1 MSAIGDYVH
10 LTYAGYVKEKG
21 EDRGPFFEYCGSAL
35 TIREKHFNQWI
46 DKQFSPIKEELEQEL
61 QKNLLLLKSFK
72 DNKGNISM
80 VEENEIAMALIE
92 DLWNELETKYLTVDK
107 IAATS
112 SGLMD
117 SASFFSGTNTGKNG
131 ANTFRQQMTVGNINT
146 QIQNLLNDTLDTINK
161 EIFSILSEDDLE
173 TKKIND
179 TISKTRNKLNS
190 FMLNLNQKMKV
201 IDTSSQKNTF
211 NILQKIFKDLQKE
224 LEKNEELNTS
234 INLMNKLNK
243 IAYGLTRGITENQ
256 YKGDISE
263 ALIAVIARR
272 MSGIALKESN
282 KTISSVMVSGQERS
296 SRGIDTNNFIRGLNW
311 ENILA
316 DKESFKR
323 PFGEF
328 IVSADAVQDKVDIK
342 IELEGGEHTYIS
354 AKNYSAKS
362 LKDGVTNKS
371 ASFLSLIQNE
381 NGNNLINHYLNL
393 NAVNGGRATLEPNAE
408 KYNNFIRKITIA
420 KLITGYS
427 TIVGLNSQTMSVAN
441 VFAVFDST
449 NYTVNL
455 YDMKDVLNG
464 IFSGNKYQSMYIP
477 QYFFRDN
484 VSASTPQRR
493 IENLL
498 KKINISVAYT
508 LRESE
513 YAKNK

>member
-10 LTYAGYVKEKG
+10 LTFAGYVKEKG

-35 TIREKHFNQWI
+35 AIREKHFNQWI
-46 DKQFSPIKEELEQEL
+46 DKQFSPIKKELEQEL
-61 QKNLLLLKSFK
+61 QKNLSLLKSFK

-92 DLWNELETKYLTVDK
+92 DLWNELEIKYLTVDK

-112 SGLMD
+112 SGLID
-117 SASFFSGTNTGKNG
+117 SASFFSGTNVGKNG

-146 QIQNLLNDTLDTINK
+146 QIQNLLNNTLDTINK
-161 EIFSILSEDDLE
+161 EIFSILSKDDLE

-179 TISKTRNKLNS
+179 AVLKTRNKLNS
-190 FMLNLNQKMKV
+190 FILNLSQKMKV

-211 NILQKIFKDLQKE
+211 NILQKIFKDLQEE

-243 IAYGLTRGITENQ
+243 LAYGLTRGITENQ
-256 YKGDISE
+256 FKGDIAE
-263 ALIAVIARR
+263 ALIAITARR

-282 KTISSVMVSGQERS
+282 KTISSAMISGQERS
-296 SRGIDTNNFIRGLNW
+296 SRGIDTNNFIPGLDW
-311 ENILA
+311 EKIA

-393 NAVNGGRATLEPNAE
+393 NAVNGGRATLKRNADA
-408 KYNNFIRKITIA
+408 YNNFIRKITIA

-464 IFSGNKYQSMYIP
+464 IFSGNRYQSMYIP
-477 QYFFRDN
+477 QYFFGDN
-484 VSASTPQRR
+484 VSAPTPQAR
-493 IENLL
+493 IGKLL
-498 KKINISVAYT
+498 RTINISVAYT

>member
-10 LTYAGYVKEKG
+10 LTFAGYVKEKG

-35 TIREKHFNQWI
+35 AIREKHFNQWI
-46 DKQFSPIKEELEQEL
+46 DKQFSPIKKELEQEL
-61 QKNLLLLKSFK
+61 QKNLSLLKSFK

-92 DLWNELETKYLTVDK
+92 DLWNELEIKYFTVDK

-112 SGLMD
+112 SGLID
-117 SASFFSGTNTGKNG
+117 SASFFSGTNVGKNG

-146 QIQNLLNDTLDTINK
+146 QIQNLLNNTLDTINK
-161 EIFSILSEDDLE
+161 EIFSILSKDDLE

-179 TISKTRNKLNS
+179 AVLKTRNKLNS
-190 FMLNLNQKMKV
+190 FILNLSQKMKV

-211 NILQKIFKDLQKE
+211 NILQKIFKDLQEE
-224 LEKNEELNTS
+224 LKKNEELNTS

-243 IAYGLTRGITENQ
+243 LAYGLTRGITENQ
-256 YKGDISE
+256 FKGDMAE
-263 ALIAVIARR
+263 ALIAITARR

-282 KTISSVMVSGQERS
+282 KTISSAMVSGQERS
-296 SRGIDTNNFIRGLNW
+296 SRGIDTNNFIPGLDW
-311 ENILA
+311 EKIA

-393 NAVNGGRATLEPNAE
+393 NAVNGGRATLKRNADA
-408 KYNNFIRKITIA
+408 YNNFIRKITIA

-464 IFSGNKYQSMYIP
+464 IFSGNRYQSMYIP
-477 QYFFRDN
+477 QYFFGDN
-484 VSASTPQRR
+484 VSAPTPQRR

-498 KKINISVAYT
+498 RKINISVAYT

>member
-10 LTYAGYVKEKG
+10 LTFAGYVKEKG

-35 TIREKHFNQWI
+35 AIREKHFNQWI
-46 DKQFSPIKEELEQEL
+46 DKQFSPIKKELEQEL
-61 QKNLLLLKSFK
+61 QKNLSLLKSFK

-92 DLWNELETKYLTVDK
+92 DLWNELEIKYLTVDK
-107 IAATS
+107 TAATS
-112 SGLMD
+112 SGLID
-117 SASFFSGTNTGKNG
+117 SASFFSGTNVGKNG

-161 EIFSILSEDDLE
+161 EIFSILSKDDLE

-179 TISKTRNKLNS
+179 AVLKTRNKLNS
-190 FMLNLNQKMKV
+190 FILNLSQKMKV

-211 NILQKIFKDLQKE
+211 NILQKIFKDLQEE

-243 IAYGLTRGITENQ
+243 LAYGLTRGITENQ
-256 YKGDISE
+256 FKGDIAE
-263 ALIAVIARR
+263 ALIAITAKR

-282 KTISSVMVSGQERS
+282 KTILSAMVSGQERS
-296 SRGIDTNNFIRGLNW
+296 SRGIDTNNFIPGLDW
-311 ENILA
+311 EKIA

-393 NAVNGGRATLEPNAE
+393 NAVNGGRATLKRNADA
-408 KYNNFIRKITIA
+408 YNNFIRKITIA

-464 IFSGNKYQSMYIP
+464 IFSGNRYQSMYIP
-477 QYFFRDN
+477 QYFFGDN
-484 VSASTPQRR
+484 VSAPTPQAR
-493 IENLL
+493 IGKLL
-498 KKINISVAYT
+498 RTINISVAYT

>member
-10 LTYAGYVKEKG
+10 LTFAGYVKEKG

-35 TIREKHFNQWI
+35 AIREKHFNQWI
-46 DKQFSPIKEELEQEL
+46 DKQFSPIKKELEQEL
-61 QKNLLLLKSFK
+61 QKNLSLLKSFK

-92 DLWNELETKYLTVDK
+92 DLWNELEIKYLTVDK

-112 SGLMD
+112 SGLID
-117 SASFFSGTNTGKNG
+117 SASFFSGTNVGKNG

-146 QIQNLLNDTLDTINK
+146 QIQNLLNNTLDTINK
-161 EIFSILSEDDLE
+161 EVFSILSKDDLE

-179 TISKTRNKLNS
+179 AVLKTRNKLNS
-190 FMLNLNQKMKV
+190 FILNLSQKMKV

-211 NILQKIFKDLQKE
+211 NILQKIFKDLQEE

-243 IAYGLTRGITENQ
+243 LAYGLTRGITENQ
-256 YKGDISE
+256 FKGDMAE
-263 ALIAVIARR
+263 ALIAITARR

-282 KTISSVMVSGQERS
+282 KTISSAMVSGQERS
-296 SRGIDTNNFIRGLNW
+296 SRGIDTNNFIPGLDW
-311 ENILA
+311 EKIV

-393 NAVNGGRATLEPNAE
+393 NAVNGGRATLKRNADA
-408 KYNNFIRKITIA
+408 YNNFIRKITIA

-464 IFSGNKYQSMYIP
+464 IFSGNRYQSMYIP
-477 QYFFRDN
+477 QYFFGDN
-484 VSASTPQRR
+484 VSAPTPQRR

>member
-10 LTYAGYVKEKG
+10 LTFAGYVKEKG

-35 TIREKHFNQWI
+35 AIREKHFNQWI
-46 DKQFSPIKEELEQEL
+46 DKQFSPIKKELEQEL
-61 QKNLLLLKSFK
+61 QKNLSLLKSFK

-80 VEENEIAMALIE
+80 VEEDEIAMALIE
-92 DLWNELETKYLTVDK
+92 DLWNELEIKYLTVDK

-112 SGLMD
+112 SGLID
-117 SASFFSGTNTGKNG
+117 SASFFSGTNVGKNG

-146 QIQNLLNDTLDTINK
+146 QIQNLLNNTLDTINK
-161 EIFSILSEDDLE
+161 EVFSILSKDDLE
-173 TKKIND
+173 IKKIND
-179 TISKTRNKLNS
+179 AVLKTRNKLNS
-190 FMLNLNQKMKV
+190 FILNLSQKMKV

-211 NILQKIFKDLQKE
+211 NILQKIFKDLQEE

-243 IAYGLTRGITENQ
+243 LAYGLTRGITENQ
-256 YKGDISE
+256 FKGDMAE
-263 ALIAVIARR
+263 ALIAITARR

-282 KTISSVMVSGQERS
+282 KTISSAMVSGQERS
-296 SRGIDTNNFIRGLNW
+296 SRGIDTNNFIPGLDW
-311 ENILA
+311 EKIA

-393 NAVNGGRATLEPNAE
+393 NAVNGGRATLKRNADA
-408 KYNNFIRKITIA
+408 YNNFIRKITIA

-464 IFSGNKYQSMYIP
+464 IFSGNRYQSMYIP
-477 QYFFRDN
+477 QYFFGDN
-484 VSASTPQRR
+484 VSAPTPQRR

>member
-10 LTYAGYVKEKG
+10 LTFAGYVKEKG

-35 TIREKHFNQWI
+35 AIREKHFNQWI
-46 DKQFSPIKEELEQEL
+46 DKQFSPIKKELEQEL
-61 QKNLLLLKSFK
+61 QKNLSLLKSFK
-72 DNKGNISM
+72 DNKGNISI

-92 DLWNELETKYLTVDK
+92 DLWNELEIKYLTVDK

-112 SGLMD
+112 SGLID
-117 SASFFSGTNTGKNG
+117 SASFFSGTNVGKNG

-146 QIQNLLNDTLDTINK
+146 QIQNLLNNTLDTINK
-161 EIFSILSEDDLE
+161 EVFSILSKDDLE
-173 TKKIND
+173 IKKIND
-179 TISKTRNKLNS
+179 AVLKTRNKLNS
-190 FMLNLNQKMKV
+190 FILNLSQKMKV

-211 NILQKIFKDLQKE
+211 NILQKIFKDLQEE

-243 IAYGLTRGITENQ
+243 LAYGLTRGITENQ
-256 YKGDISE
+256 FKGDMAE
-263 ALIAVIARR
+263 ALIAITARR

-282 KTISSVMVSGQERS
+282 KTISSAMVSGQERS
-296 SRGIDTNNFIRGLNW
+296 SRGIDTNNFIPGLDW
-311 ENILA
+311 EKIA

-393 NAVNGGRATLEPNAE
+393 NAVNGGRATLKRNADA
-408 KYNNFIRKITIA
+408 YNNFIRKITIA

-464 IFSGNKYQSMYIP
+464 IFSGNRYQSMYIP
-477 QYFFRDN
+477 QYFFGDN
-484 VSASTPQRR
+484 VSAPTPQRR

>member
-10 LTYAGYVKEKG
+10 LTFAGYVKEKG

-35 TIREKHFNQWI
+35 AIREKHFNQWI
-46 DKQFSPIKEELEQEL
+46 DKQFSPIKKELEQEL
-61 QKNLLLLKSFK
+61 QKNLSLLKSFK

-92 DLWNELETKYLTVDK
+92 DLWNELEIKYLTVDK

-112 SGLMD
+112 SGLID
-117 SASFFSGTNTGKNG
+117 SASFFSGTNVGKNG

-146 QIQNLLNDTLDTINK
+146 QIQNLLNNTLDTINK
-161 EIFSILSEDDLE
+161 EIFSILSKDDLE

-179 TISKTRNKLNS
+179 AVLKTRNKLNS
-190 FMLNLNQKMKV
+190 FILNLSQKMKV

-211 NILQKIFKDLQKE
+211 NILQKIFKDLQEE

-243 IAYGLTRGITENQ
+243 LAYGLTRGITENQ
-256 YKGDISE
+256 FKGDMAE
-263 ALIAVIARR
+263 ALIAITARR

-282 KTISSVMVSGQERS
+282 KTISSAMVSGQERS
-296 SRGIDTNNFIRGLNW
+296 SRGIDTNNFIPGLDW
-311 ENILA
+311 EKIA

-393 NAVNGGRATLEPNAE
+393 NAVNGGRATLKRNADA
-408 KYNNFIRKITIA
+408 YNNFIRKITIA

-464 IFSGNKYQSMYIP
+464 IFSGNRYQSMYIP
-477 QYFFRDN
+477 QYFFGDN
-484 VSASTPQRR
+484 VSAPTPQAR
-493 IENLL
+493 IGKLL
-498 KKINISVAYT
+498 RTINISVAYT

>member
-10 LTYAGYVKEKG
+10 LTFAGYVKEKG
-21 EDRGPFFEYCGSAL
+21 EDRGPFFEYSGSAL
-35 TIREKHFNQWI
+35 AIREKHFNQWI
-46 DKQFSPIKEELEQEL
+46 DKQFSPIKKELEQEL
-61 QKNLLLLKSFK
+61 QKNLSLLKSFK

-92 DLWNELETKYLTVDK
+92 DLWNELEIKYLTVDK

-112 SGLMD
+112 SGLID
-117 SASFFSGTNTGKNG
+117 SASFFSGINVGKNG

-146 QIQNLLNDTLDTINK
+146 QIQNLLNNTLDTINK
-161 EIFSILSEDDLE
+161 EIFSILSKDDLE

-179 TISKTRNKLNS
+179 AVLKTRNKLNS
-190 FMLNLNQKMKV
+190 FILNLSQKMKV

-211 NILQKIFKDLQKE
+211 NILQKIFKDLQEE

-243 IAYGLTRGITENQ
+243 LAYGLTRGITENQ
-256 YKGDISE
+256 FKGDIAE
-263 ALIAVIARR
+263 ALIAITARR

-282 KTISSVMVSGQERS
+282 KTILSAMVSGQERS
-296 SRGIDTNNFIRGLNW
+296 SRGIDTNNFIPGLDW
-311 ENILA
+311 EKIA

-393 NAVNGGRATLEPNAE
+393 NAVNGGRATLKRNADA
-408 KYNNFIRKITIA
+408 YNNFIRKITIA

-464 IFSGNKYQSMYIP
+464 IFSGNRYQSMYIP
-477 QYFFRDN
+477 QYFFGDN
-484 VSASTPQRR
+484 VSAPTPQAR
-493 IENLL
+493 IGKLL
-498 KKINISVAYT
+498 RTINISVAYT

>member
-10 LTYAGYVKEKG
+10 LTYEGYVERRG
-21 EDRGPFFEYCGSAL
+21 EDREPFFKYCGSAL
-35 TIREKHFNQWI
+35 AIREKHFNQWI
-46 DKQFSPIKEELEQEL
+46 DKQFSPIKKELEQEL
-61 QKNLLLLKSFK
+61 QKNLSLLKSFK

-80 VEENEIAMALIE
+80 VEEDEIAMALIE
-92 DLWNELETKYLTVDK
+92 DLWNELEIKYLTVDK

-112 SGLMD
+112 SGLID
-117 SASFFSGTNTGKNG
+117 SASFFSGTNVGKNG

-146 QIQNLLNDTLDTINK
+146 QIQNLLNNTLDTINK
-161 EIFSILSEDDLE
+161 EVFSILSKDDLE
-173 TKKIND
+173 IKKIND
-179 TISKTRNKLNS
+179 AVLKTRNKLNS
-190 FMLNLNQKMKV
+190 FILNLSQKMKV

-211 NILQKIFKDLQKE
+211 NILQKIFKDLQEE

-243 IAYGLTRGITENQ
+243 LAYGLTRGITENQ
-256 YKGDISE
+256 FKGDMAE
-263 ALIAVIARR
+263 ALIAITARR

-282 KTISSVMVSGQERS
+282 KTISSAMVSGQERS
-296 SRGIDTNNFIRGLNW
+296 SRGIDTNNFIPGLDW
-311 ENILA
+311 EKIA

-393 NAVNGGRATLEPNAE
+393 NAVNGGRATLKRNADA
-408 KYNNFIRKITIA
+408 YNNFIRKITIA

-464 IFSGNKYQSMYIP
+464 IFSGNRYQSMYIP
-477 QYFFRDN
+477 QYFFGDN
-484 VSASTPQRR
+484 VSAPTPQRR

>member
-10 LTYAGYVKEKG
+10 LTYEGYVERKG
-21 EDRGPFFEYCGSAL
+21 ADREPFFKYCGSAL
-35 TIREKHFNQWI
+35 AIREKHFNQWI
-46 DKQFSPIKEELEQEL
+46 DKQFSPIKRELEQEL

-80 VEENEIAMALIE
+80 VEENEIATALIE
-92 DLWNELETKYLTVDK
+92 DLWSELETKYLTVDK

-112 SGLMD
+112 SGLID

-161 EIFSILSEDDLE
+161 EIFSILSKDDLE

-179 TISKTRNKLNS
+179 AILKTRNKLNS
-190 FMLNLNQKMKV
+190 FILNLNQKMKV
-201 IDTSSQKNTF
+201 IDMSSQKNTF

-234 INLMNKLNK
+234 INLVNKLNK
-243 IAYGLTRGITENQ
+243 LAYGLTRGVTENQ

-282 KTISSVMVSGQERS
+282 KTISSVVVSGQERS
-296 SRGIDTNNFIRGLNW
+296 SRGIDRNKFMPGLNW
-311 ENILA
+311 ENILV

-328 IVSADAVQDKVDIK
+328 ILSADSVQDKVDIK
-342 IELEGGEHTYIS
+342 IELEGGEHAYIS

-362 LKDGVTNKS
+362 LKDGVANKS

-393 NAVNGGRATLEPNAE
+393 NAVNGGRDTLERNAE
-408 KYNNFIRKITIA
+408 AYNNFIRKITIA

-427 TIVGLNSQTMSVAN
+427 TIIGLNNQTMSVAN
-441 VFAVFDST
+441 MFAVFDST

-464 IFSGNKYQSMYIP
+464 IFSGNRYQSMKIP
-477 QYFFRDN
+477 EKFFREN
-484 VSASTPQRR
+484 VSASTPKAR

-498 KKINISVAYT
+498 RQINISVAYT
-508 LRESE
+508 LQESE
-513 YAKNK
+513 YAKK

>member
-10 LTYAGYVKEKG
+10 LTYEGYVERRG
-21 EDRGPFFEYCGSAL
+21 VDREPFFKYCGSAL
-35 TIREKHFNQWI
+35 AIREKHFNQWI
-46 DKQFSPIKEELEQEL
+46 DKQFSPIKKELEQEL
-61 QKNLLLLKSFK
+61 QKNLSLLKSFK

-80 VEENEIAMALIE
+80 VEENEIAIALIE

-112 SGLMD
+112 SGLID

-131 ANTFRQQMTVGNINT
+131 ASTFRQQMTVGNINA
-146 QIQNLLNDTLDTINK
+146 QIQTLLDNTLDTINK
-161 EIFSILSEDDLE
+161 EVSTILSDEDLKVKDINNAILK
-173 TKKIND
+173 TK
-179 TISKTRNKLNS
+179 SKLNN
-190 FMLNLNQKMKV
+190 FILNLNQKMKV
-201 IDTSSQKNTF
+201 IDTSNQKNTF

-234 INLMNKLNK
+234 INLVNKLNK
-243 IAYGLTRGITENQ
+243 LAYGLTRGVTENQ

-272 MSGIALKESN
+272 MSGVALKESN
-282 KTISSVMVSGQERS
+282 KTISSAMVSGQERS
-296 SRGIDTNNFIRGLNW
+296 SRGIDTNKFIPELNW
-311 ENILA
+311 EKILA
-316 DKESFKR
+316 DKENFKR

-393 NAVNGGRATLEPNAE
+393 NAVNGGRDTLEPNAE

-484 VSASTPQRR
+484 VSAPTPQAR

-498 KKINISVAYT
+498 RKINISVAYT

>member
-10 LTYAGYVKEKG
+10 LTYEGYVERKG
-21 EDRGPFFEYCGSAL
+21 ADREPFFKYCGSAL
-35 TIREKHFNQWI
+35 AIREKHFNQWI
-46 DKQFSPIKEELEQEL
+46 DKQFSPIKKELEQEL

-112 SGLMD
+112 SGLID

-146 QIQNLLNDTLDTINK
+146 QIQNLLNNTLDTINK
-161 EIFSILSEDDLE
+161 EIFSILSKDDLE

-179 TISKTRNKLNS
+179 AISKTRNKLNS
-190 FMLNLNQKMKV
+190 FILNLNQKMKV

-234 INLMNKLNK
+234 INLMNKLNRL
-243 IAYGLTRGITENQ
+243 AYGLTRGITENQ

-263 ALIAVIARR
+263 SLITVIARR

-282 KTISSVMVSGQERS
+282 KTISSAMVSGQERS
-296 SRGIDTNNFIRGLNW
+296 SRGIDTNNFIPGLNW
-311 ENILA
+311 ENILTN
-316 DKESFKR
+316 KESFKR

-393 NAVNGGRATLEPNAE
+393 NAVNGGRDTLEPNAE

-464 IFSGNKYQSMYIP
+464 IFSGNRYQSMYIP
-477 QYFFRDN
+477 QYFFGDN
-484 VSASTPQRR
+484 VSAPTPQRR

-498 KKINISVAYT
+498 KKINISDAYT

>member
-35 TIREKHFNQWI
+35 AIREKHFNQWI
-46 DKQFSPIKEELEQEL
+46 DKQFSPIKKELEQEL
-61 QKNLLLLKSFK
+61 QKNLSLLKSFK

-92 DLWNELETKYLTVDK
+92 DLWNELEIKYLTVDK

-112 SGLMD
+112 SGLID
-117 SASFFSGTNTGKNG
+117 SASFFSGTNVGKNG

-146 QIQNLLNDTLDTINK
+146 QIQNLLNNTLDTINK
-161 EIFSILSEDDLE
+161 EIFSILSKDDLE

-179 TISKTRNKLNS
+179 AVLKTRNKLNS
-190 FMLNLNQKMKV
+190 FILNLSQKMKV

-211 NILQKIFKDLQKE
+211 NILQKIFKDLQEE
-224 LEKNEELNTS
+224 LEKNAS

-243 IAYGLTRGITENQ
+243 LAYGLTRGITENQ
-256 YKGDISE
+256 FKGDMAE
-263 ALIAVIARR
+263 ALIAITARR

-282 KTISSVMVSGQERS
+282 KTISSAMVSGQERS
-296 SRGIDTNNFIRGLNW
+296 SRGIDTNNFIPGLDW
-311 ENILA
+311 EKIA

-393 NAVNGGRATLEPNAE
+393 NAVNGGSAARATLKRNADA
-408 KYNNFIRKITIA
+408 YNNFIRKITIA

-464 IFSGNKYQSMYIP
+464 IFSGNRYQSMYIP
-477 QYFFRDN
+477 QYFFGDN
-484 VSASTPQRR
+484 VSAPTPQAR
-493 IENLL
+493 IGKLL
-498 KKINISVAYT
+498 RTINISVAYT

>member
-10 LTYAGYVKEKG
+10 LTFAGYVKEKG
-21 EDRGPFFEYCGSAL
+21 EDRGPFFKYCGSAL
-35 TIREKHFNQWI
+35 AIREKHFNQWI
-46 DKQFSPIKEELEQEL
+46 DKQFSPIKKELEQEL
-61 QKNLLLLKSFK
+61 QKNLSLLKSFK

-92 DLWNELETKYLTVDK
+92 DLWNELEIKYLTVDK

-112 SGLMD
+112 SGLID
-117 SASFFSGTNTGKNG
+117 SASFFSGTNVGKNG

-146 QIQNLLNDTLDTINK
+146 QIQNLLNNTLDTINK
-161 EIFSILSEDDLE
+161 EIFSILSKDDLE

-179 TISKTRNKLNS
+179 AILKTRNKLNS
-190 FMLNLNQKMKV
+190 FILNLSQKMKV

-211 NILQKIFKDLQKE
+211 NILQKIFKDLQEE

-243 IAYGLTRGITENQ
+243 LAYGLTRGITENQ
-256 YKGDISE
+256 FKGDMAE
-263 ALIAVIARR
+263 ALIAITARR

-282 KTISSVMVSGQERS
+282 KTISSAMVSGQERS
-296 SRGIDTNNFIRGLNW
+296 SRGIDTNNFIPGLDW
-311 ENILA
+311 EKIA

-393 NAVNGGRATLEPNAE
+393 NAVNGGRATLKRNADA
-408 KYNNFIRKITIA
+408 YNNFIRKITIA

-484 VSASTPQRR
+484 VSAPTPQRR

-498 KKINISVAYT
+498 RKINISVAYT

>member
-10 LTYAGYVKEKG
+10 LTFAGYAERKGVDKE
-21 EDRGPFFEYCGSAL
+21 PFFEYCGSAL
-35 TIREKHFNQWI
+35 AIREKHFNQWI
-46 DKQFSPIKEELEQEL
+46 DKQFSPIKKELEQEL
-61 QKNLLLLKSFK
+61 QKNLSLLKSFK

-92 DLWNELETKYLTVDK
+92 DLWNELEIKYLTVDK

-112 SGLMD
+112 SGLID
-117 SASFFSGTNTGKNG
+117 SASFFSGTNVGKNG

-146 QIQNLLNDTLDTINK
+146 QIQNLLNNTLDTINK
-161 EIFSILSEDDLE
+161 EIFSILSNKDDLE

-179 TISKTRNKLNS
+179 AVLKTRNKLNS
-190 FMLNLNQKMKV
+190 FILNLSQKMKV

-211 NILQKIFKDLQKE
+211 NILQKIFKDLQEE

-243 IAYGLTRGITENQ
+243 LAYGLTRGITENQ
-256 YKGDISE
+256 FKGDMAE
-263 ALIAVIARR
+263 ALIAITARR

-282 KTISSVMVSGQERS
+282 KTISSAMISGQERS
-296 SRGIDTNNFIRGLNW
+296 SRGIDTNNFIPGLDW
-311 ENILA
+311 EKIA

-393 NAVNGGRATLEPNAE
+393 NAVNGGRATLKRNADA
-408 KYNNFIRKITIA
+408 YNNFIRKITIA

-464 IFSGNKYQSMYIP
+464 IFSGNRYQSMYIP
-477 QYFFRDN
+477 QYFFGDN
-484 VSASTPQRR
+484 VSAPTPQAR
-493 IENLL
+493 IGKLL
-498 KKINISVAYT
+498 RTINISVAYT

>member
-10 LTYAGYVKEKG
+10 LTFAGYVKEKG

-35 TIREKHFNQWI
+35 AIREKHFNQWI
-46 DKQFSPIKEELEQEL
+46 DKQFSPIKKELEQEL
-61 QKNLLLLKSFK
+61 QKNLSLLKSFK

-92 DLWNELETKYLTVDK
+92 DLWNELEIKYLTVDK

-112 SGLMD
+112 SGLID
-117 SASFFSGTNTGKNG
+117 SASFFSGTNVGKNG

-146 QIQNLLNDTLDTINK
+146 QIQNLLNNTLDTINK
-161 EIFSILSEDDLE
+161 EIFSILSKDDLE

-179 TISKTRNKLNS
+179 AVSKTRNKLNS
-190 FMLNLNQKMKV
+190 FILNLSQKMKV

-211 NILQKIFKDLQKE
+211 NILQKIFKDLQEE

-243 IAYGLTRGITENQ
+243 LAYGLTRGITENQ
-256 YKGDISE
+256 FKGDIAE
-263 ALIAVIARR
+263 ALIAITARR

-282 KTISSVMVSGQERS
+282 KTISSAMVSGQERS
-296 SRGIDTNNFIRGLNW
+296 SRGIDTNNFIPGLDW
-311 ENILA
+311 EKIA

-393 NAVNGGRATLEPNAE
+393 NAVNGGRATLKRNADA
-408 KYNNFIRKITIA
+408 YNNFIRKITIA

-464 IFSGNKYQSMYIP
+464 IFSGNRYQSMYIP
-477 QYFFRDN
+477 QYFFGDN
-484 VSASTPQRR
+484 VSAPTPQAR
-493 IENLL
+493 IGKLL
-498 KKINISVAYT
+498 RTINISVAYT

>member
-10 LTYAGYVKEKG
+10 LTFAGYVKEKG

-35 TIREKHFNQWI
+35 AIREKHFNQWI
-46 DKQFSPIKEELEQEL
+46 DKQFSPIKKELEQEL
-61 QKNLLLLKSFK
+61 QKNLSLLKSFK

-92 DLWNELETKYLTVDK
+92 DLWNELEIKYLTVDK

-112 SGLMD
+112 SGLID
-117 SASFFSGTNTGKNG
+117 SASFFSGTNVGKNG

-146 QIQNLLNDTLDTINK
+146 QIQNLLNNTLDTINK
-161 EIFSILSEDDLE
+161 EIFSILSKDDLE

-179 TISKTRNKLNS
+179 AVLKTRNKLNS
-190 FMLNLNQKMKV
+190 FILNLSQKMKV

-211 NILQKIFKDLQKE
+211 NILQKIFKDLQEE

-243 IAYGLTRGITENQ
+243 LAYGLTRGITENQ
-256 YKGDISE
+256 FKGDIAE
-263 ALIAVIARR
+263 ALIAITARR

-282 KTISSVMVSGQERS
+282 KTISSAMVSGQERS
-296 SRGIDTNNFIRGLNW
+296 SRGIDTNNFIPGLDW
-311 ENILA
+311 EKIA

-393 NAVNGGRATLEPNAE
+393 NAVNGGRATLKRNADA
-408 KYNNFIRKITIA
+408 YNNFIRKITIA

-464 IFSGNKYQSMYIP
+464 IFSGNRYQSMYIP
-477 QYFFRDN
+477 QYFFREN
-484 VSASTPQRR
+484 VSASTPQAR
-493 IENLL
+493 IGNLL
-498 KKINISVAYT
+498 RTINISVAYT